1 MYTFIKNTRLVTF
14 LHSIIPTFLLVIL
27 AMPFFSMV
35 GCNNKMDQGL
45 LQGEWQATSLQINDS
60 IWDVELSPIKLI
72 LTGEKYYLSWYGS
85 DADLG
90 TWSATDR
97 YLHIKNKNG
106 HHARMQLNYI
116 PSDSLLLKGEMNDQI
131 VTIGLKRYLT
141 HDTIEIQ

>member
-1 MYTFIKNTRLVTF
+1 MNTFIIHDRLVNRVHGMISPF
-14 LHSIIPTFLLVIL
+14 GLVIFVL
-27 AMPFFSMV
+27 SFFPMI
-35 GCNNKMDQGL
+35 GCNDKMDQAI
-45 LQGEWQATSLQINDS
+45 LQGEWQATSLQVNDS
-60 IWDVELSPIKLI
+60 IWDVELSPVKLI

-97 YLHIKNKNG
+97 YLHIINKNG
-106 HHARMQLNYI
+106 HHARMQLDYI
-116 PSDSLLLKGEMNDQI
+116 LPDSLMLKGKRNDQI